1 MTHMRRTI
9 VVHTRLAGHMARV
22 KAARASAHGVHILTM
37 DQLAARLAGGF
48 LAPIDQDSLRSA
60 VREALPETDLG
71 ELEKIKNLP
80 GMIRATVSTL
90 DKVWRANID
99 LSSSSHPRLH
109 ALAALEAEVLRR
121 LPPSMRKPKA
131 LVDLACDRIAHAN
144 VVLGPIEVHGHSEMP
159 VCWRPL
165 LLALADIVP
174 VTWVAGSRSVPG
186 WIDDKKIE
194 VRRSQANN
202 GMPKLFS
209 CATPQHEI
217 LEAFRWMRALLAEG
231 KARPEEIAIVAASPA
246 DFDDHILAL
255 AQDADLLIHFV
266 QGIKA
271 VSTADGQ
278 TAAALADVLVKGIS
292 QQRVQRL
299 FQQLHGT
306 AAIADLPPGWAR
318 VVPADAPLAT
328 VERWEQA
335 FAQTKPGDWP
345 DGVDRSGLVLDI
357 LRVLE
362 KGPDAAPEAGQK
374 LLPKLPHRL
383 WQRALEEGPPAA
395 LPITLTN
402 LRVDDNLE
410 PASHPIWTSAIS
422 LAAAPRPFVRML
434 GLNAGRWPR
443 RISEDRLI
451 PDHIIPLKELDP
463 LPVADGDRRDFTTII
478 ASAEHATISFSRR
491 DVEGRLLGR
500 SPLIGGLN
508 EIYLSRGR
516 IPDHASSESD
526 RLLVRPD
533 EFRTMPIARSGL
545 GCWADWYKQDITAHD
560 GLVGA
565 QHPRLQ
571 KVFFQPMSATSLKL
585 LLRDPI
591 RFVWRYALGWRQPEE
606 AEEPI
611 TLDGLGFGLL
621 THEILQAAVSNLE
634 ANGGFGLAKPQDVEK
649 AVEIAVATVRLRW
662 ESEQPVPPPVIWR
675 STLALSR
682 EISVKAL
689 TYPVDS
695 LPKQKSWTE
704 IPFGMPDIKERS
716 DLPWDPSRTVE
727 IPTTGLVIRGQIDR
741 LDLSGDRRQARVI
754 DYKTGRLHKNMAK
767 VVIEGGSEL
776 QRCLYAFAVRTL
788 LGPDVDV
795 EASLLYPRA
804 SDGEKTLFPLTDVNE
819 VLALLARAIAIARK
833 SVEHGLAL
841 PGIDAG
847 DDYNDFA
854 FALPANA
861 AYLARKQS
869 LAEQQLGEATKI
881 WEST

>member
-1 MTHMRRTI
+1 MRRTI

-22 KAARASAHGVHILTM
+22 DAARAGTHGVQILTM
-37 DQLAARLAGGF
+37 DQMAARLAGGF
-48 LAPIDQDSLRSA
+48 LAPINPDSLRDA

-71 ELEKIKNLP
+71 EIEKIKNLP
-80 GMIRATVSTL
+80 GMVRATVRTL
-90 DKVWRANID
+90 DKIWRANID
-99 LSSSSHPRLH
+99 LSSSSHPRLR
-109 ALAALEAEVLRR
+109 ALAALEQKILRR
-121 LPPSMRKPKA
+121 LPPSMRTPKA
-131 LVDLACDRIAHAN
+131 LVDLARLRIAHAT
-144 VVLGPIEVHGHSEMP
+144 VVLGSIEVHGHSEMP

-165 LLALADIVP
+165 LLALADVVP
-174 VTWVAGSRSVPG
+174 VAWVAGPRSVPD
-186 WIDDKKIE
+186 WIDGKNIE
-194 VRRSQANN
+194 VRRTQPTNAT
-202 GMPKLFS
+202 PKLFS

-231 KARPEEIAIVAASPA
+231 KARPEQIAIAAASPA
-246 DFDDHILAL
+246 DFDDHVLAL
-255 AQDADLLIHFV
+255 AQDANLPIHFV

-299 FQQLHGT
+299 FQRLHGT
-306 AAIADLPPGWAR
+306 AAIADLPQGWAR

-335 FAQTKPGDWP
+335 FAQAMPSDWP
-345 DGVDRSGLVLDI
+345 GSVDRSKLVLDI

-362 KGPDAAPEAGQK
+362 KGPDAAPEAGEK
-374 LLPKLPHRL
+374 LLPKLSHKL

-395 LPITLTN
+395 LPVTLTN
-402 LRVDDNLE
+402 LRVDDKLE
-410 PASHPIWTSAIS
+410 PASHPIWASAIS
-422 LAAAPRPFVRML
+422 LAAAPRPFVRLL

-443 RISEDRLI
+443 RISDDRLI
-451 PDHIIPLKELDP
+451 PDHIIPLKDLDP
-463 LPVADGDRRDFTTII
+463 LPVADGDRRDFATII
-478 ASAEHATISFSRR
+478 ASAQHATISFSRR
-491 DVEGRLLGR
+491 DVEGRLLGH
-500 SPLIGGLN
+500 SPLIGDLK

-526 RLLVRPD
+526 RLLVRPS
-533 EFRTMPIARSGL
+533 EFRTTPIARSGL
-545 GCWADWYKQDITAHD
+545 GCWTDWYRQDITAHD

-565 QHPRLQ
+565 KHPRLQ
-571 KVFFQPMSATSLKL
+571 KVFLQAMSATSLKL

-606 AEEPI
+606 SEEPI
-611 TLDGLGFGLL
+611 TLDGLAFGLL
-621 THEILQAAVSNLE
+621 THEILQTAVSTLE
-634 ANGGFGLAKPQDVEK
+634 ANGGFGRAKPQDVEK
-649 AVEIAVATVRLRW
+649 AVEGAVASVRLRW
-662 ESEQPVPPPVIWR
+662 EGEQPVPPPVIWR
-675 STLALSR
+675 NTLALSR
-682 EISVKAL
+682 EVSARAL

-704 IPFGMPDIKERS
+704 IPFGMPDIKERN

-741 LDLSGDRRQARVI
+741 LDLSGDRRRARVI
-754 DYKTGRLHKNMAK
+754 DYKTGRLQKKMAD
-767 VVIEGGSEL
+767 VVIAGGSEL

-804 SDGEKTLFPLTDVNE
+804 SDGEQALFPLADVNA
-819 VLALLARAIAIARK
+819 VLDLLADAIAIARK
-833 SVEHGLAL
+833 SVEDGLAL

-861 AYLARKQS
+861 AYLSRKRPF
-869 LAEQQLGEATKI
+869 AEQRLGEATKI
-881 WEST
+881 WESK